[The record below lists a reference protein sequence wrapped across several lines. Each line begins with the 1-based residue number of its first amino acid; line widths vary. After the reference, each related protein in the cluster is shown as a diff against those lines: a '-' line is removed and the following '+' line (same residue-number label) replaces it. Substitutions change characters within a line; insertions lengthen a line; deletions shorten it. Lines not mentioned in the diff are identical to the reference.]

1 MQIGKEEI
9 NVSLFADHMIL
20 YLKDPENSIRK
31 SLGQIMISAK
41 LQSIKFSK
49 QISISFLNANKVPT
63 KKEFSGS
70 DEMVYCRKPLVA
82 RSDDPCLITETHI
95 QKKRTDSC
103 NTFSVLHNSTVCL
116 NKQMLKS
123 KKKSWGK
130 YSQLL
135 QKQNKL
141 GINILKTVKDF
152 YNNIFKT
159 LKETE
164 DGKTSHVCLL
174 AELICENGYI
184 TEHVL
189 QIQCTLHENSNNI
202 LYR

>member
-1 MQIGKEEI
+1 
-9 NVSLFADHMIL
+9 
-20 YLKDPENSIRK
+20 
-31 SLGQIMISAK
+31 
-41 LQSIKFSK
+41 
-49 QISISFLNANKVPT
+49 
-63 KKEFSGS
+63 
-70 DEMVYCRKPLVA
+70 
-82 RSDDPCLITETHI
+82 
-95 QKKRTDSC
+95 
-103 NTFSVLHNSTVCL
+103 
-116 NKQMLKS
+116 MLKS

-189 QIQCTLHENSNNI
+189 
-202 LYR
+202 